1 MAENGSNNW
10 LWWSIGGIATLGLG
24 LGVYY
29 FVKANK
35 EAKAEEEKKKT
46 SDGGATTYTPP
57 VTTYTNPSP
66 SPSPSPSPAPAPTY
80 TPKSTPFT
88 SVEQSNAFRA
98 WVNAKDSTFAKEID
112 LDAYAT
118 SASSTNNS
126 TIQKAWGKY
135 SDIYYTENAENL
147 GFGSLFGFG
156 TQLSLGWKPLEN
168 NSGILWNSV
177 NLTPRGEIRMYT
189 DGKITANAVN
199 AQGSQTKFVQGG
211 WYKSGDNYKLMIG
224 GENYSVSRNDLSN
237 AFWSILK
244 KAGIYNNSTNSYS
257 AFNANGNMS
266 KTKFGYRTDGTSLQD
281 VML

>member
-35 EAKAEEEKKKT
+35 DAKAEEEKKKA
-46 SDGGATTYTPP
+46 SGGGGTTYTPP

-66 SPSPSPSPAPAPTY
+66 SPSPSPSPAPAETY
-80 TPKSTPFT
+80 TPKSTPFA
-88 SVEQSNAFRA
+88 SVEQSNAFRK
-98 WVNAKDSTFAKEID
+98 WVNAKDPSFAKEID
-112 LDAYAT
+112 LDA
-118 SASSTNNS
+118 SASSASSMNNS

-135 SDIYYTENAENL
+135 SDVYYTENAENL
-147 GFGSLFGFG
+147 GFGGVFGYG
-156 TQLSLGWKPLEN
+156 IQLTLGWKPLEN
-168 NSGILWNSV
+168 NSGVLWKSV
-177 NLTPRGEIRMYT
+177 DATPRGEIRMYT

-199 AQGSQTKFVQGG
+199 AQGAQTKIVQGG
-211 WYKSGDNYKLMIG
+211 WYKSGDNYMLLIG
-224 GENYSVSRNDLSN
+224 GENYSVSRNNLSN

-244 KAGIYNNSTNSYS
+244 KAGIYNNSSQSYS
-257 AFNANGNMS
+257 AFNSNMS
-266 KTKFGYRTDGTSLQD
+266 TTKFGMITDGTRLQD

>member
-29 FVKANK
+29 FIKSNK
-35 EAKAEEEKKKT
+35 DAKAEEQKKKQT
-46 SDGGATTYTPP
+46 SDGGSTTYTPP
-57 VTTYTNPSP
+57 VYTPPSTTTTQTNPTP
-66 SPSPSPSPAPAPTY
+66 APAPAPTY

-98 WVNAKDSTFAKEID
+98 WVNAKDPAFAKEID
-112 LDAYAT
+112 LDAFAT

-135 SDIYYTENAENL
+135 SDAYYTTNSLAL
-147 GFGSLFGFG
+147 GYATRLATGAKSIEG
-156 TQLSLGWKPLEN
+156 
-168 NSGILWNSV
+168 GIKWTSV
-177 NLTPRGEIRMYT
+177 DAVPRGEIVMYT

-199 AQGSQTKFVQGG
+199 SQGAQTKFVQGG
-211 WYKSGDNYKLMIG
+211 WYMGGATFRIMIG
-224 GENYSVSRNDLSN
+224 GENYDVGIFNLQN

-244 KAGIYNNSTNSYS
+244 KANIYNSSNNSYS
-257 AFNANGNMS
+257 AFNANTS
-266 KTKFGYRTDGTSLQD
+266 ESKFGLVTDGTRLQD